1 MTLLWTSKKADLS
14 FALPKNSPYILFL
27 NNALNKM
34 FESGQIKR
42 IFEKWE
48 TKEPSCEP
56 LLQTGK
62 PFNLKKLISIFII
75 LCIGFLLAMVVL
87 AYELLN
93 SQKRNSE
100 DQDVD
105 FMRFEMII
113 YEIYK
118 NLSKK
123 TRPNVGQLTLLKDV
137 LEKIKKD

>member
-1 MTLLWTSKKADLS
+1 
-14 FALPKNSPYILFL
+14 
-27 NNALNKM
+27 M

-48 TKEPSCEP
+48 TKEPSCEVS
-56 LLQTGK
+56 LQTGK

-123 TRPNVGQLTLLKDV
+123 TRPNFGQLMLLQDV